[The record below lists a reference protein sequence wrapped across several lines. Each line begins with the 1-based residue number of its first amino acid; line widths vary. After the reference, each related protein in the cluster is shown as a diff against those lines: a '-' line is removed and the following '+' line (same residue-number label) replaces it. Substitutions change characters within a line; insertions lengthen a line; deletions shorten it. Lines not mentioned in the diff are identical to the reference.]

1 MSNENPTT
9 SQPQV
14 GTTALFS
21 PFEHWG
27 SDMYGL
33 CAQDGKITK
42 EPSYE
47 KQHTEWRI
55 VKYGE
60 GLWEV
65 EVADEPEGYEVVYR
79 GKIPS
84 NRFLLELLSNLETA
98 PPLDGENDKDQV
110 TANTKP

>member
-1 MSNENPTT
+1 MNDNQTT

-14 GTTALFS
+14 GNTALFS

-27 SDMYGL
+27 SDMWGL

-42 EPSYE
+42 EPIYE
-47 KQHTEWRI
+47 KRHTEWRI
-55 VKYGE
+55 VKYGG
-60 GLWEV
+60 GLWEI

-84 NRFLLELLSNLETA
+84 NRFLRDLLANLETP
-98 PPLDGENDKDQV
+98 PPLARENIQGEAQPPAK
-110 TANTKP
+110 